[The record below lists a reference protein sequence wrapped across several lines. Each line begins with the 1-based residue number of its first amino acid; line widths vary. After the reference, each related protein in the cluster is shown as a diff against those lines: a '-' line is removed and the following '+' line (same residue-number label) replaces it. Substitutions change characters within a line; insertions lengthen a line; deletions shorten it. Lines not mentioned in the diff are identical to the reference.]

1 MTLRRRVRRVLE
13 PVPGAVPAA
22 RLAVEAGGIAMRYR
36 VTGLAAEAAFF
47 MLLSLPPL
55 LLGLIAGVGYLGES
69 LSPDAVTNVS
79 RAIETWSLRFLTPE
93 VVQDIIVPTVRDTLA
108 GGRAEL
114 ISLGFLLSLW
124 SGSRALHVFLDT
136 IAIMYG
142 QSGARGIVGSRVLSQ
157 SLYVATLL
165 IGSVIFPLV
174 LLGPSL
180 LSDWLHAELDFIIG
194 AYWPTVGLVGLLSL
208 TGLYHVATPQRSPFV
223 RDLPGAVLV
232 VVIWV
237 AASMLVRRFAGEA
250 IGGPSIYGPLATPI
264 IVLIWFYLLAIA
276 VLLGAALNAAMRRL
290 WPPPEYRGPVVRA
303 ADWWEQV
310 RTPADRRRTL
320 TPVERGEDGKG

>member
-1 MTLRRRVRRVLE
+1 MTLRQRVRRVLD
-13 PVPGAVPAA
+13 PVPGAVPTA
-22 RLAVEAGGIAMRYR
+22 RLAVEAGGITMRYR

-47 MLLSLPPL
+47 MLLSVPPL
-55 LLGLIAGVGYLGES
+55 LLGLIAGVGYLGET

-79 RAIETWSLRFLTPE
+79 RAIETWSLRFLTEE
-93 VVQDIIVPTVRDTLA
+93 VVADIIVPTVADTLA
-108 GGRAEL
+108 GGRVEL
-114 ISLGFLLSLW
+114 ISVGFLLSLW

-136 IAIMYG
+136 ISIMYG
-142 QSGARGIVGSRVLSQ
+142 QSGVRGVVGSRVLSL
-157 SLYVATLL
+157 SLYLATLL

-180 LSDWLHAELDFIIG
+180 LRDWLPTELDTLVNL
-194 AYWPTVGLVGLLSL
+194 YWPTVGVVGLLSL
-208 TGLYHVATPQRSPFV
+208 TGLYHVATPHRSPYF
-223 RDLPGAVLV
+223 RDVPGAVLV

-237 AASMLVRRFAGEA
+237 LASMVVRRFAGA
-250 IGGPSIYGPLATPI
+250 VVGGPSIYGPLAAPI

-276 VLLGAALNAAMRRL
+276 VLLGAALNAAIRRL

-310 RTPADRRRTL
+310 RSPADRRRPL
-320 TPVERGEDGKG
+320 TPVDRDDAGG